1 MVTYQDMDREL
12 KMVKTT
18 LHKGAVQ
25 KWVDGGY
32 GQEESSAFGYF
43 QAPDLDVHKAFTQIP
58 VLGITKLQRI

>member
-1 MVTYQDMDREL
+1 
-12 KMVKTT
+12 MVKTT